1 MSEFENQ
8 NKIDND
14 ASKALSNA
22 ANMRSSAVSFLTES
36 ADGINKY
43 YEEQH
48 AKLLES
54 EKKSLIQ
61 TAETNKETNGL
72 QLSSDDIEVN
82 ETVREMLQNNIDN
95 SDGLVEDGSVISLNS
110 KGFNNRRIQ
119 TNICNRTDNE
129 NSDMSNSKI
138 QTKINKKCEITVN
151 DEDTDIS
158 EEFSDDRKSKK
169 KSLLVRLGIVTRYQ
183 LKDSRR
189 ITLGLKTVNTANRQ
203 FNKLYQ
209 KGKRL
214 HSQVSEGGNIQTG
227 LKDFGSSAKKV
238 AAKPINAV
246 TKPAERKIK
255 TAAAKG
261 TLKLTKLAVKAVM
274 AVGKLLIKLIG
285 LLIACL
291 PAVAVILVILIVVIS
306 VYSIFGTGAKK
317 SEMDMLKEY
326 MITTQQEY
334 DNMTVPYY
342 EKGNIVENSM
352 QGRGHI
358 DWKAPL
364 SILQGLLVTETEM
377 GYGQSEQMLLDS
389 WKEAGLF
396 EKIEDVKYKET
407 IEQDGKQ
414 KEITVKKKVI
424 TYSGLDDYIK
434 WCEEHWQNEIRQYL
448 AAKKVHIETSF
459 TEDQLEIINSLYN
472 SESFN
477 ELLGDVVSE
486 NNFGNGSSG
495 NNVIPG
501 GGNGT
506 LRYPT
511 DSKAISAGFPN
522 YSNGSYHG
530 GIDFPVPMNT
540 NVCAAEDGKVIFSGT
555 APPDNNGGYGNYV
568 VLEHKIDG
576 RTIITLYGHNTTL
589 LVKYGDTVKRGQVIA
604 KSGSTGN
611 STGPHVHFEVQLD
624 KLWGT
629 RVNPLNYLD

>member
-14 ASKALSNA
+14 ASKALSNSG
-22 ANMRSSAVSFLTES
+22 NMRLSAVSFLTET

-48 AKLLES
+48 AKLLEG

-61 TAETNKETNGL
+61 TAEGEKDTDESV
-72 QLSSDDIEVN
+72 LSQDDNEVTEAIQTILKN
-82 ETVREMLQNNIDN
+82 DIDDESNIDIDSTQIN
-95 SDGLVEDGSVISLNS
+95 NKKSNRS
-110 KGFNNRRIQ
+110 KIQ
-119 TNICNRTDNE
+119 TNLINRNEENE
-129 NSDMSNSKI
+129 NINCSKI
-138 QTKINKKCEITVN
+138 QTKINKKNKNAVN
-151 DEDTDIS
+151 IDEDDS
-158 EEFSDDRKSKK
+158 EKTSDNSKTKKNK
-169 KSLLVRLGIVTRYQ
+169 KSLLVRAGVFTKYQ
-183 LKDSRR
+183 SKDSRR
-189 ITLGLKTVNTANRQ
+189 ITLGLKTVNSVNKK
-203 FNKLYQ
+203 FNSFYQ

-214 HSQVSEGGNIQTG
+214 QTLSSEGGSIQTG
-227 LKDFGSSAKKV
+227 FKDFSKSAKKV
-238 AAKPINAV
+238 TSKPVKTA
-246 TKPAERKIK
+246 TKPLRRKVK

-285 LLIACL
+285 LLIAYL
-291 PAVAVILVILIVVIS
+291 PAVAVILIILIVVIS
-306 VYSIFGTGAKK
+306 VCSIFGTGAKK
-317 SEMDMLKEY
+317 SEMDLLKDY
-326 MITTQQEY
+326 MRTTQQEY
-334 DNMTVPYY
+334 DNITVPYY
-342 EKGNIVENSM
+342 EKGNIVENSI

-364 SILQGLLVTETEM
+364 SILQGLLVTEAKME
-377 GYGQSEQMLLDS
+377 YGQSEQMLLES

-407 IEQDGKQ
+407 IEQDGKK
-414 KEITVKKKVI
+414 KEVTVKKKVI
-424 TYSGLDDYIK
+424 TYSGLDEYIK
-434 WCEEHWQNEIRQYL
+434 WCKEHWQHEVRQYL

-477 ELLGDVVSE
+477 ELLGDIVSE
-486 NNFGNGSSG
+486 NNSGNGSNG
-495 NNVIPG
+495 NDVVLG
-501 GGNGT
+501 GGNGK

-511 DSKAISAGFPN
+511 SSKAISAGFPN
-522 YSNGSYHG
+522 YSDGSYHG

-540 NVCAAEDGKVIFSGT
+540 DVCAAEDGKVIFSGT
-555 APPDNNGGYGNYV
+555 APPINNGGYGNYI
-568 VLEHKIDG
+568 VLEHKING

>member
-1 MSEFENQ
+1 MSELENQ

-14 ASKALSNA
+14 AAKALSNA
-22 ANMRSSAVSFLTES
+22 GNMRSSAVSFLTES

-61 TAETNKETNGL
+61 TAEGEKDTDESVLNQGDNEVTEAIQTILKNDI
-72 QLSSDDIEVN
+72 DDES
-82 ETVREMLQNNIDN
+82 NIDVDSTKIN
-95 SDGLVEDGSVISLNS
+95 YKKSNRS
-110 KGFNNRRIQ
+110 KIQ
-119 TNICNRTDNE
+119 TNLINRNEENE
-129 NSDMSNSKI
+129 NINCSKI
-138 QTKINKKCEITVN
+138 QTKVNKKNKNAVN
-151 DEDTDIS
+151 IDEDDS
-158 EEFSDDRKSKK
+158 EKTSDNSKTKKNK
-169 KSLLVRLGIVTRYQ
+169 KSLLVRAGVFTKNQ
-183 LKDSRR
+183 SKDSRR
-189 ITLGLKTVNTANRQ
+189 ITLGLKTVNSVNKK
-203 FNKLYQ
+203 FNSFYQ

-214 HSQVSEGGNIQTG
+214 HSQVSESGNIQTG

-246 TKPAERKIK
+246 TKPAKRKIK

-342 EKGNIVENSM
+342 EKGNIVENSI

-377 GYGQSEQMLLDS
+377 GYGQSEKMLLDS

-511 DSKAISAGFPN
+511 NSKAISAGFPN
-522 YSNGSYHG
+522 YSDGSYHG

-555 APPDNNGGYGNYV
+555 APPDNNGGYGNYI
-568 VLEHKIDG
+568 VLEHKIKG